1 MEDRQQGLTEI
12 NLTSLVDVCL
22 TLVIVFMASSPFM
35 LESALRVAAPSG
47 QTKLIEPEFLQQRT
61 GVYIKSDGEV
71 MVNGKVVPFSALQQV
86 LRSQLQA
93 SESRDLLLSAD
104 DNVSHE
110 HVIAVIDQA
119 KLCGVAALYI
129 VKSKS
134 NTPLHVRRSSL

>member
-1 MEDRQQGLTEI
+1 MENRQNALTEI

-35 LESALRVAAPSG
+35 LESSIRVSAPSG
-47 QTKLIEPEFLQQRT
+47 QRNVIRPEFLQKRT
-61 GVYIKSDGEV
+61 AVYIKSDGALL
-71 MVNGKVVPFSALQQV
+71 VNGKTVDFSALKEV
-86 LRSQLQA
+86 LRSQLKQ
-93 SESRDLLLSAD
+93 SKNHDLLLAAD

-110 HVIAVIDQA
+110 HVIEVIDQA

-134 NTPLHVRRSSL
+134 NMPLQVQGNSL